1 MYSETPV
8 QISIKKF
15 FACEYLLH
23 IFNMKSV
30 HKKRT
35 LMKINTFLFAI
46 VVLISFTS
54 CSKSENTSPVPPPPV
69 VFGTILTKVY
79 EVDTTKAAPADTINR
94 WSFTYDNLNR
104 LIIDS
109 FTSLTTYSGSIYY
122 IINKIEYTG
131 TDTFAYRKTQRA
143 FKGSNFMSADTVY
156 YKFVNSR
163 YDSDTMVFDYG
174 LTFPPGT
181 ARNKFTYSANVITRN
196 FQNWVPQNSYTAT
209 EVQKIYL
216 TIVNNN
222 IIAQRDTIVSSV
234 NGFPQPTPTI
244 FTTNVSYLSNPNP
257 FYSLTASY
265 SNGYFRIPGIG
276 NIANRSYAPR
286 NLISQQTSSYGS
298 ITYDYTF
305 RSDGYPL
312 IARVNNNQNGTS
324 LKTKLLFVYR

>member
-1 MYSETPV
+1 M
-8 QISIKKF
+8 
-15 FACEYLLH
+15 
-23 IFNMKSV
+23 
-30 HKKRT
+30 
-35 LMKINTFLFAI
+35 
-46 VVLISFTS
+46 
-54 CSKSENTSPVPPPPV
+54 
-69 VFGTILTKVY
+69 
-79 EVDTTKAAPADTINR
+79 
-94 WSFTYDNLNR
+94 
-104 LIIDS
+104 
-109 FTSLTTYSGSIYY
+109 
-122 IINKIEYTG
+122 
-131 TDTFAYRKTQRA
+131 
-143 FKGSNFMSADTVY
+143 
-156 YKFVNSR
+156 NSR